1 MWSDIEFL
9 LCFFLQS
16 LTKKEFWHLVQQ
28 SYGTELG
35 LNNEEMESIS
45 LPSEDN
51 VQPHL
56 RTCFCLPHVQL
67 SAQVVLEESEK
78 SGSRSPLLG
87 SERKNYRAAIGTP
100 ALALDL
106 NGNENQRAGGS
117 KDVKGPEPEIDGR
130 LYINRVYHISSERMF
145 QLLFTPSRFMQRFL
159 DSRKYTPWQSDGN
172 GNQTRTLTYT
182 ITLNNPLIGK
192 FTTATDTQ
200 TSFKEG
206 QEGQSYFVQTEV
218 FTHDVP
224 YHDYFF
230 SVHKY
235 FITRTSKHKCR
246 LRVCSNLKYKK
257 QPWGLVKTFI
267 ERNSWS
273 GLDDY
278 FKQLGWSSWHR
289 SPPIEPIRGIQIVF
303 RVTRRKYD
311 KGKQSAQ
318 SVFCNIC
325 LCAGEIIN
333 ILCFGAQKPQLTLLY
348 GIVTCFMAAAIFNTS
363 HSATH
368 SIASGRCKC

>member
-1 MWSDIEFL
+1 
-9 LCFFLQS
+9 
-16 LTKKEFWHLVQQ
+16 
-28 SYGTELG
+28 
-35 LNNEEMESIS
+35 
-45 LPSEDN
+45 
-51 VQPHL
+51 
-56 RTCFCLPHVQL
+56 
-67 SAQVVLEESEK
+67 
-78 SGSRSPLLG
+78 
-87 SERKNYRAAIGTP
+87 NYRAAIGTP

-117 KDVKGPEPEIDGR
+117 SCSETPDEEDVKGPEPEIDGR

-159 DSRKYTPWQSDGN
+159 DSRKVFDLEYTPWQSDGN

-200 TSFKEG
+200 VKG

-289 SPPIEPIRGIQIVF
+289 SPPIEPIRGVYIHLFLMCHYLQYVSCSCPPPHCKAPWNLLELWIHFVSLIPVF
-303 RVTRRKYD
+303 LSLLHVSPVYQKRKVM
-311 KGKQSAQ
+311 GPA
-318 SVFCNIC
+318 VR
-325 LCAGEIIN
+325 
-333 ILCFGAQKPQLTLLY
+333 GALQDSITTLEQLKSSLLLLQKSFE
-348 GIVTCFMAAAIFNTS
+348 VMNKS
-363 HSATH
+363 KSEESSDH
-368 SIASGRCKC
+368 